1 MALKKITEQE
11 LSQNGVVSAPDRLTG
26 TAAEN
31 KAVFDK
37 LIRNTVAPDFN
48 ALIDA
53 LAGTGGAGELGT
65 AAGKTVQLELDE
77 TVRFGSQAVRFL
89 RVNAD
94 RVLETSADGTTWQ
107 ATGSSG
113 HVVLDKNGAA
123 LPQRSR
129 MQFDNCEVS
138 DAGGVTVVHGI
149 KGDKGEQGNT
159 GATGP
164 QGVQGERGPRGAA
177 IVPGVDVDGIMTF
190 REQDTVELPQPVN
203 VRGPQGPAGV
213 QGAQGVPGAQG
224 PQGIQGPVGLQG
236 PQGETGGKGDTGER
250 GPQGPTGET
259 GPQGI
264 QGKTGAQGVQGP
276 TGPQGPQGL
285 QGIQGA
291 QGETGPAGA
300 RGPAGASGA
309 QGPQGPQGETGAP
322 GTDGRSFT
330 LQDIYPTLAAL
341 KTAFPDG
348 NEYAYQVTAEGGAI
362 FIWSETAGD
371 WESLGKLQG
380 PQGAQGPQGNQ
391 GSVGPQGEPG
401 PTGPQGP
408 QGIQGATGPQ
418 GVQGPKGDTGETG
431 LTGPQG
437 PTGPR
442 GEQGP
447 QGVQGLKGDT
457 GAAGP
462 QGPAGVQGPRG
473 AQGEQGVQGPAGAD
487 GKSAYQTAVEAGF
500 GGTETAFNGA
510 LAETPGHIAARNNP
524 HGVTAAQVGASPVG
538 HTHDPV
544 SVGGIPIV
552 TTYTPEGGVDG
563 VDYAADVPGV
573 TEYYIGLKV
582 SIVPHIQS
590 NNVTPKFQIGG
601 LERKNIAR
609 QYADGTY
616 SSAAFKR
623 VDWLEIN
630 FPITLEY
637 VGPGWS
643 VVGAVKVKA
652 DDLSGV
658 PADSYLVG
666 KDTDSAQYKTPEQVR
681 QHIGAP
687 KRYSYS
693 VTIPTSS
700 WTTATV
706 GWYKDITVSGV
717 TAAMNPTAGLV
728 QSSDAA
734 AAKLQ
739 LEAWGCVSRMTTAAN
754 SVRVYCYEELPQTQ
768 ITVRLEGTVA

>member
-1 MALKKITEQE
+1 MALRDRKIGSEQIA
-11 LSQNGVVSAPDRLTG
+11 QNGIVAAPDRLVG
-26 TAAEN
+26 SASEN
-31 KAVFDK
+31 KKVFDR
-37 LIRNTVAPDFN
+37 LVREIVAGCLNGVVD
-48 ALIDA
+48 D
-53 LAGTGGAGELGT
+53 LAGEGGAGELGT

-77 TVRFGSQAVRFL
+77 TVRFGSQDVRFL

-94 RVLETSADGTTWQ
+94 RVLETSADGATWQ

-224 PQGIQGPVGLQG
+224 PQGSQGPTGLQG
-236 PQGETGGKGDTGER
+236 TQGAKGDKGDTGER

-264 QGKTGAQGVQGP
+264 QGKTGAQGEPGP
-276 TGPQGPQGL
+276 TGAQGPQGL

-291 QGETGPAGA
+291 QGETGPAGP
-300 RGPAGASGA
+300 RGPAGANGA
-309 QGPQGPQGETGAP
+309 QGPQGPQGATGAP

-341 KTAFPDG
+341 KTAFPTG

-362 FIWSETAGD
+362 YIWSETAGD

-391 GSVGPQGEPG
+391 GPVGPQGEPG

-552 TTYTPEGGVDG
+552 LTYTPEGGKAG
-563 VDYAADVPGV
+563 VDFAVDVPGLAKLYNGL
-573 TEYYIGLKV
+573 TIQAIFHTPGAKEPKLKV
-582 SIVPHIQS
+582 NALKAWEILRYNS
-590 NNVTPKFQIGG
+590 GG
-601 LERKNIAR
+601 
-609 QYADGTY
+609 YG
-616 SSAAFKR
+616 
-623 VDWLEIN
+623 N
-630 FPITLEY
+630 FE
-637 VGPGWS
+637 
-643 VVGAVKVKA
+643 VGAVDGWLGASLPFTLKFVEHCGWVA
-652 DDLSGV
+652 TDLTQPVAEDLLGYVPVAKGGTGGTTPTTARSG
-658 PADSYLVG
+658 
-666 KDTDSAQYKTPEQVR
+666 
-681 QHIGAP
+681 IGACA
-687 KRYSYS
+687 RYSYS